1 MNRYSDRKRYF
12 SELAKT
18 SERYY
23 LDYLRRFKPFGMG
36 SRVLEVG
43 CGEGGNLLP
52 FAQAGCEVVGVD
64 ISRGKIDN
72 AICFFKERDAVGEF
86 LRTDFLEEEMQ
97 EGLFDIV
104 IAKDIMEHIA
114 PEKKERFLRRVRLL
128 LRPDGIAFF
137 GFPAWQMP
145 FGGHQQ
151 TCREWICAHLPWTHL
166 LPERCYRSF
175 LSRSG
180 EDAHHIDELM
190 EIRRCRM
197 NVELFERLCNA
208 TGFQILDRTLWL
220 VNPHYRAKF
229 GLIPLR
235 LRLGLDRIPGLRDVL
250 STSCF
255 FILRQ
260 QQTSR

>member
-1 MNRYSDRKRYF
+1 MIRYSDRERYF
-12 SELAKT
+12 LELAET
-18 SERYY
+18 SGRYY
-23 LDYLRRFKPFGMG
+23 MDYLRRFKPFGIG

-52 FAQAGCEVVGVD
+52 FAQFGCEVLGVD
-64 ISRGKIDN
+64 ISRGKIVN
-72 AICFFKERDAVGEF
+72 AIRFFKERETEGQF
-86 LRTDFLEEEMQ
+86 RCMDFLEDEMPD
-97 EGLFDIV
+97 GLFDIV

-114 PEKKERFLRRVRLL
+114 PEKKEQFLRRVQLL

-151 TCREWICAHLPWTHL
+151 TCRKWICAHLPWTHL
-166 LPERCYRSF
+166 LPERSYRSF

-180 EDAHHIDELM
+180 EDDRHIDELM
-190 EIRRCRM
+190 EIRECRM
-197 NVELFERLCNA
+197 SVELFERLCSV

-235 LRLGLDRIPGLRDVL
+235 LRLGLDKIPGLRNYL
-250 STSCF
+250 ATSCF
-255 FILRQ
+255 YILKNN
-260 QQTSR
+260 

>member
-1 MNRYSDRKRYF
+1 MIRYSDRERYF
-12 SELAKT
+12 LELAET
-18 SERYY
+18 SGRYY
-23 LDYLRRFKPFGMG
+23 MDYLLRFKPFGIG

-52 FAQAGCEVVGVD
+52 FAQFGCEVLGVD
-64 ISRGKIDN
+64 ISRGKIVN
-72 AICFFKERDAVGEF
+72 AIRFFKERETEGQF
-86 LRTDFLEEEMQ
+86 RCMDFLEDEMPD
-97 EGLFDIV
+97 GLFDIV

-114 PEKKERFLRRVRLL
+114 PEKKEQFLRRVQLL

-151 TCREWICAHLPWTHL
+151 TCRIWICAHLPWTHL
-166 LPERCYRSF
+166 LPERSYRSF

-180 EDAHHIDELM
+180 EDDRHIDELM
-190 EIRRCRM
+190 EIRECRM
-197 NVELFERLCNA
+197 SVELFERLCSV
-208 TGFQILDRTLWL
+208 TGFQVLDRTLWL

-235 LRLGLDRIPGLRDVL
+235 LRLGLDKIPGLRNYL
-250 STSCF
+250 TTSCF
-255 FILRQ
+255 YILKNN
-260 QQTSR
+260 

>member
-1 MNRYSDRKRYF
+1 MNRYSDRERYF
-12 SELAKT
+12 LELAET
-18 SERYY
+18 SGRYY
-23 LDYLRRFKPFGMG
+23 MDYLRRFKHFGIG

-52 FAQAGCEVVGVD
+52 FAQFGCEVLGVD
-64 ISRGKIDN
+64 ISRGKMVN
-72 AICFFKERDAVGEF
+72 AIRFFKERKTEGQF
-86 LRTDFLEEEMQ
+86 RCMDFLEDEMPD
-97 EGLFDIV
+97 GLFDIV

-114 PEKKERFLRRVRLL
+114 PEKKEQCLRRVRLL

-151 TCREWICAHLPWTHL
+151 TCRIWICAHLPWTHL
-166 LPERCYRSF
+166 LPERSYRSF

-180 EDAHHIDELM
+180 EDDRHIDELM
-190 EIRRCRM
+190 EIRECRM
-197 NVELFERLCNA
+197 SVELFERLCSV
-208 TGFQILDRTLWL
+208 TGFQVLDRTLWL

-235 LRLGLDRIPGLRDVL
+235 LRLGLDRIPGLRNYL
-250 STSCF
+250 ATSCF
-255 FILRQ
+255 YILKNN
-260 QQTSR
+260 